1 MENFIK
7 IGAEK
12 IAESVIVE
20 NIVSYSKE
28 FAQFCENNPFFI
40 PYLLT
45 TKIIWALLI
54 DSKSEIKKLNKRIEL
69 KRLRVNSLKAKVS
82 SYKRNFYEHDLAKH
96 MFFWNSAPLK
106 CFNETLSRT
115 RKLTMKELAKHF
127 ENERKAKK

>member
-45 TKIIWALLI
+45 FVLLCI
-54 DSKSEIKKLNKRIEL
+54 FTSKYFKFKYKAYNEEL
-69 KRLRVNSLKAKVS
+69 KN
-82 SYKRNFYEHDLAKH
+82 N
-96 MFFWNSAPLK
+96 
-106 CFNETLSRT
+106 
-115 RKLTMKELAKHF
+115 KLEL
-127 ENERKAKK
+127 EN